1 MANVELGGRAQRLS
15 SELSP
20 PNNFR
25 NNDANNSV
33 STWSNDRV
41 SQKSPTL

>member
-1 MANVELGGRAQRLS
+1 MANVELGGRPHRLPS

-20 PNNFR
+20 PVNFR
-25 NNDANNSV
+25 NNDTANSV

-41 SQKSPTL
+41 SK